1 MNAMNLVWRSFPAV
15 SRLGRAVVACGL
27 LWGALTITPE
37 AVAQQPTPRPTTTT
51 TDKELPLR
59 DDAGVLAVGARPEK
73 VLDEAAGE
81 GPAWDPRLGLLFSGS
96 DGNIYRFDP
105 QGKLHLYRTESG
117 SNGLLFDHDGR
128 LLICEQGHRRI
139 ARLNLRGRLEV
150 LTAAFNGEPYNS
162 PNDIT
167 VDSKGRIYFSDPRYG
182 DRSDMKQVDAQGRPI
197 EGVYRI
203 DSNRAVTRIIEHEVD
218 RPNGV
223 LVTPDDRYLYVA
235 DNNNNTQGGARKLW
249 RFDLTPEG
257 TVSPSTQK
265 LIYDWGRGRGPDGMA
280 IDERGRLYVAGGL
293 NRANPPYETDEKPG
307 GVYVFSPEGKLL
319 LVIRIPVDEVTNCTF
334 GGADRKTLYITA
346 GGTLWQVRTRSA
358 GKLPWPRS

>member
-15 SRLGRAVVACGL
+15 SRLGRAVVACSL
-27 LWGALTITPE
+27 LWDAVAVTPV
-37 AVAQQPTPRPTTTT
+37 AIAQQPTPRPTTTT

-223 LVTPDDRYLYVA
+223 LITPDDRYLYVA